1 MNKHIFFDN
10 LSATIGA
17 LATGKKKF
25 FSHSQE
31 SQPFSE
37 LIKKTKIKFPET
49 IQEGTFELKA
59 ETPVGILDPAFNI
72 VKWYGKDFPVIIY
85 HHGNNE
91 RPFDF
96 RKSAKNTFYQI
107 FVNTK
112 EEIQANLIVVRAPS
126 HNSSLKDYQNKMTDL
141 ENFAAMISTSVKLN
155 EAIISQLRSEGCDK
169 ILTSG
174 ISLGGWVTNLHRS
187 YFNTS
192 TAYVPLMASTF
203 LGELFIRSKYKKL
216 TAKNALK
223 NPGALKKVLNFDD
236 AFKKVTTPNVFP
248 LLGRYDQFIEY
259 DVQKESYT
267 GYPVEVIEKGHV
279 TAAISTNVLRNH
291 VMGVLQN
298 I

>member
-1 MNKHIFFDN
+1 MNQHIFFDN
-10 LSATIGA
+10 LTAFIGA

-25 FSHSQE
+25 FSQNLE
-31 SQPFSE
+31 SLSFSE
-37 LIKKTKIKFPET
+37 LTEKTKIKFPET
-49 IQEGTFELKA
+49 IQEGTHELKA
-59 ETPVGILDPAFNI
+59 ETPVGILDPALKI
-72 VKWYGKDFPVIIY
+72 VKWLGADFPAIIY

-107 FVNTK
+107 FANK
-112 EEIQANLIVVRAPS
+112 QEEIKANLIVVRAPF
-126 HNSSLKDYQNKMTDL
+126 HNGSLKAYKEKMTDL
-141 ENFAAMISTSVKLN
+141 QNFVAMIATSVKLN
-155 EAIISQLRSEGCDK
+155 EAIISELRNQGCNK

-192 TAYVPLMASTF
+192 TAYVPLMAGTF

-216 TAKNALK
+216 AAENALK
-223 NPGALKKVLNFDD
+223 NPDVLRKVLNFDK

-248 LLGRYDQFIEY
+248 LLGRYDEFIEY

-267 GYPVEVIEKGHV
+267 GHPVKVIENGHV
-279 TAAISTNVLRNH
+279 TGALNTKALRNH
-291 VMGVLQN
+291 ILEILQK

>member
-31 SQPFSE
+31 SQPFFE
-37 LIKKTKIKFPET
+37 LVEKTKIKFPET
-49 IQEGTFELKA
+49 IQEGTFELEA

-72 VKWYGKDFPVIIY
+72 VKWIGKDFPVIIY

-112 EEIQANLIVVRAPS
+112 KEIQANLIVVRAPF

-155 EAIISQLRSEGCDK
+155 EALISALHRKGCDK

-174 ISLGGWVTNLHRS
+174 ISLGGWATNLHRS

-192 TAYVPLMASTF
+192 TAYVPLMAGTF

-216 TAKNALK
+216 TTENALK
-223 NPGALKKVLNFDD
+223 SPGALRKVLNFDD

-279 TAAISTNVLRNH
+279 TAAISTNELRNH

>member
-1 MNKHIFFDN
+1 MNRHIFLDN
-10 LSATIGA
+10 LTATIGA

-25 FSHSQE
+25 FSHKQE

-37 LIKKTKIKFPET
+37 LIEKTKIKIPET
-49 IQEGTFELKA
+49 ILEGTYELKA
-59 ETPVGILDPAFNI
+59 ETPSGILDPAFKI
-72 VKWYGKDFPVIIY
+72 AKWHGNEFPTIIY

-107 FVNTK
+107 FVKTK
-112 EEIQANLIVVRAPS
+112 EEIQANLIVVRAPF
-126 HNSSLKDYQNKMTDL
+126 HNSSLKAYQHKMTDL
-141 ENFAAMISTSVKLN
+141 QNFAAMIATSVKLN
-155 EAIISQLRSEGCDK
+155 EMLISALHSKGCSK

-192 TAYVPLMASTF
+192 TGYVPLMAGSF

-216 TAKNALK
+216 AAENALK
-223 NPGALKKVLNFDD
+223 NPDALRKVLNFDD
-236 AFKKVTTPNVFP
+236 DFKKVTTSNVFP

-259 DVQKESYT
+259 DVQKESYA
-267 GYPVEVIEKGHV
+267 GHPVKVIEKGHV
-279 TAAISTNVLRNH
+279 TGALNTKALRNH
-291 VMGVLQN
+291 ILEVLQKS
-298 I
+298 

>member
-1 MNKHIFFDN
+1 MNHHIFLDK
-10 LSATIGA
+10 LTATIGA

-31 SQPFSE
+31 SQPFFE
-37 LIKKTKIKFPET
+37 LVEKTKIKFPET
-49 IQEGTFELKA
+49 IQEGTYELAA
-59 ETPVGILDPAFNI
+59 ESPIGILDPAFKI

-91 RPFDF
+91 RSFDL

-112 EEIQANLIVVRAPS
+112 EEIQANLIVVRAPF

-141 ENFAAMISTSVKLN
+141 ENFAAMIATSVKLN
-155 EAIISQLRSEGCDK
+155 EALISALHPKGCDK

-192 TAYVPLMASTF
+192 TAYVPLMAGTF

-216 TAKNALK
+216 TAENALK
-223 NPGALKKVLNFDD
+223 NPGALRKVLNFDG
-236 AFKKVTTPNVFP
+236 AFKKVTTLNIFP
-248 LLGRYDQFIEY
+248 LLGRFDQFIEY

-267 GYPVEVIEKGHV
+267 GHSVKVIENGHV
-279 TAAISTNVLRNH
+279 TGALNTKALRNH
-291 VMGVLQN
+291 VLDVLRKS
-298 I
+298 

>member
-1 MNKHIFFDN
+1 MNQHIFFDK
-10 LSATIGA
+10 LTATIGA

-37 LIKKTKIKFPET
+37 LIKKTKIKLPEE
-49 IQEGTFELKA
+49 IQEDIYEIEA
-59 ETPVGILDPAFNI
+59 ETPVGILNPAFKI
-72 VKWYGKDFPVIIY
+72 VKWIGNDFPVIIY

-112 EEIQANLIVVRAPS
+112 EEIQANLVVVRAPF
-126 HNSSLKDYQNKMTDL
+126 HNGSLKAYQQKMTDL

-155 EAIISQLRSEGCDK
+155 EALISALHCKGCDK

-187 YFNTS
+187 YFNTA
-192 TAYVPLMASTF
+192 TAYVPLMAGTF

-216 TAKNALK
+216 TAENALK
-223 NPGALKKVLNFDD
+223 NPDTLRKVLNFDD
-236 AFKKVTTPNVFP
+236 AFKKITSPNVFP

-259 DVQKESYT
+259 DIQKESYN
-267 GYPVEVIEKGHV
+267 GHPVKVIENGHV
-279 TAAISTNVLRNH
+279 TGALKTKALRNHILNVLRKS
-291 VMGVLQN
+291 
-298 I
+298 

>member
-10 LSATIGA
+10 LTASIGA

-25 FSHSQE
+25 FSQSLE
-31 SQPFSE
+31 SLPFLE
-37 LIKKTKIKFPET
+37 LIEKTKIKFPEE
-49 IQEGTFELKA
+49 IQEGTYELEA
-59 ETPVGILDPAFNI
+59 ETPVGILDTAFKI
-72 VKWYGKDFPVIIY
+72 VKWYGKDFPAIIY

-107 FVNTK
+107 FVNKK
-112 EEIQANLIVVRAPS
+112 EEFQANLVVVRAPF
-126 HNSSLKDYQNKMTDL
+126 HNSSLKDYQQKMTDL
-141 ENFAAMISTSVKLN
+141 QNFAAMIAASVKLN
-155 EAIISQLRSEGCDK
+155 EALISALHRKGCDK

-187 YFNTS
+187 FFNTS
-192 TAYVPLMASTF
+192 TVYVSLMSGTF

-216 TAKNALK
+216 TAENALN
-223 NPGALKKVLNFDD
+223 NPDTLKKVLNFDND
-236 AFKKVTTPNVFP
+236 FKKITTPNVFP

-267 GYPVEVIEKGHV
+267 GHPVKVIENGHV
-279 TAAISTNVLRNH
+279 TGALKTKTLRSH
-291 VMGVLQN
+291 ILEVLQN

>member
-1 MNKHIFFDN
+1 MNRHIFFDN
-10 LSATIGA
+10 LTATIGT

-25 FSHSQE
+25 FSQSLKT
-31 SQPFSE
+31 QPFSE

-49 IQEGTFELKA
+49 IQEGTYELKA
-59 ETPVGILDPAFNI
+59 ETPIGILDPAFKI
-72 VKWYGKDFPVIIY
+72 AKWNGNEFPTIIY

-112 EEIQANLIVVRAPS
+112 EEIQANLIVVRAPF
-126 HNSSLKDYQNKMTDL
+126 HNSSLKEYQQKMTDL
-141 ENFAAMISTSVKLN
+141 QNFAAMIATSVKLN
-155 EAIISQLRSEGCDK
+155 EALISELCNKGCNK

-192 TAYVPLMASTF
+192 TSYVPLMAGIF

-216 TAKNALK
+216 AAENALK
-223 NPGALKKVLNFDD
+223 NPDALRKVLNFDED
-236 AFKKVTTPNVFP
+236 FKKVTMPNVFP
-248 LLGRYDQFIEY
+248 LLSRYDQFIEY

-267 GYPVEVIEKGHV
+267 GHPVKVIENGHV
-279 TAAISTNVLRNH
+279 TGALNTKALRNH
-291 VMGVLQN
+291 ILEVLQKN
-298 I
+298 

>member
-1 MNKHIFFDN
+1 MNHHIFLDKFT
-10 LSATIGA
+10 AKIGA

-37 LIKKTKIKFPET
+37 LIEKTKIKFPEP
-49 IQEGTFELKA
+49 IQEGTYELEA
-59 ETPVGILDPAFNI
+59 ESPVGILDPAFKI
-72 VKWYGKDFPVIIY
+72 VKWSGSNFPTIIY

-96 RKSAKNTFYQI
+96 RKTAKNTFFQI
-107 FVNTK
+107 FVNTQ
-112 EEIQANLIVVRAPS
+112 EEIKANLIVVRAPF
-126 HNSSLKDYQNKMTDL
+126 HNGSLKAYQQKMTDL
-141 ENFAAMISTSVKLN
+141 ENFTAMIATSVNVN
-155 EAIISQLRSEGCDK
+155 EALISALHRKGCNK

-192 TAYVPLMASTF
+192 TAYVPLMAGTF

-216 TAKNALK
+216 TGEDALK
-223 NPGALKKVLNFDD
+223 NAEIIRKSLNFDE
-236 AFKKVTTPNVFP
+236 AFQKITTPNVFP
-248 LLGRYDQFIEY
+248 LLGKFDQFIEY
-259 DVQKESYT
+259 DVQKESYS
-267 GYPVEVIEKGHV
+267 GHPVKVIETGHV
-279 TAAISTNVLRNH
+279 TGALNTKALRSHILNVL
-291 VMGVLQN
+291 QK